1 MTDDGSQN
9 LNVRRLKVV
18 LLVSSLVS
26 LLVLLLSAF
35 EENLQ
40 GEWSQYQR
48 AYRAQLLNLTT
59 DSQALLAVERMDL
72 QFRQVFLPGLSRID
86 RCTTCHVGIDDPAQ
100 SSAEQP
106 LRVHGGDILRH
117 HPVEKFGCTV
127 CHDGQGRAIEKDA
140 SHGEVEHWAS
150 PLLRGEAVYTSCG
163 RCHYENDLYG
173 AEYDLYAHGGPLQ
186 PLDEADLNASVPG
199 AADPTARAIGRG
211 KALVLESG
219 CLGCHKFRER
229 GGVLGP
235 DITHVGDKTP
245 HDFDFSHIEG
255 EPTVA
260 QWLFEHFKKPGEVVP
275 DTLMPDLGLSDSQAR
290 DLTQYMLSLH
300 RKDMPAAYTPVP
312 RRRRGRP
319 AQGARLFAMFC
330 SACHGRQGQG
340 SAALDPALMM
350 LAEPPQELLTPAIN
364 NPDTLAVAS
373 DDYLLRIIK
382 TGRHDTNMIS
392 WRADEG
398 GLSDEE
404 LDRLVGY
411 IRAWEGEGPALESIT
426 ASRGNTQRGRAL
438 YRSRC
443 RSCHG
448 RHGEGGIGVAL
459 NSPSFLAVASD
470 DFLARAIVY
479 GRANTAMPSWKQ
491 LTAEQVS
498 DLLGYIRT
506 WEKTP
511 PDKKRV
517 LARLASGKP
526 NRRSISIGRKLYR
539 ANCATCHG
547 TKGEGGIGPSLN
559 NEAFLPIIGDEYLYN
574 AIVLG
579 RPGTAMPAWKHLSD
593 RDLVDLINFM
603 RSWNQRERLELE
615 PYTAGGDWDRGH
627 LLYRGMCSACHGT
640 NAEGATGPQLNNPV
654 FLSSASDTMLRQWIR
669 FGKPGTEMR
678 AFAKG
683 KQGMAELTES
693 QIEDLVTFLRRLQM
707 EDRTVSA
714 RPGIG
719 IVARGAE
726 VYASAC
732 SSCHGPNGEGATGSA
747 LSNPDFL
754 SAASDGFLQAT
765 IVLGR
770 DGTKMR
776 PMGRGM
782 QGNVE
787 LSTEDVNNVVAFI
800 RSWEHK
806 QQAQKIPAR
815 YVTGA
820 DVLEGKTL
828 YEGYCA
834 GCHGKGGND
843 GWAPALNNGDFLA
856 AATDGFLQA
865 TIARGRASTP
875 MRPFGEGADGIAELS
890 SNQINNIVAFLRTWA
905 PAGYKPT
912 EVPGEQEKAGKKEK
926 IARLER

>member
-1 MTDDGSQN
+1 
-9 LNVRRLKVV
+9 
-18 LLVSSLVS
+18 
-26 LLVLLLSAF
+26 
-35 EENLQ
+35 
-40 GEWSQYQR
+40 
-48 AYRAQLLNLTT
+48 
-59 DSQALLAVERMDL
+59 MDK
-72 QFRQVFLPGLSRID
+72 
-86 RCTTCHVGIDDPAQ
+86 
-100 SSAEQP
+100 AE
-106 LRVHGGDILRH
+106 
-117 HPVEKFGCTV
+117 
-127 CHDGQGRAIEKDA
+127 
-140 SHGEVEHWAS
+140 
-150 PLLRGEAVYTSCG
+150 
-163 RCHYENDLYG
+163 
-173 AEYDLYAHGGPLQ
+173 
-186 PLDEADLNASVPG
+186 LNASVPG

-275 DTLMPDLGLSDSQAR
+275 GTLMPDLDLSDSQAR

-312 RRRRGRP
+312 RRRQGGP

-340 SAALDPALMM
+340 STVLDPALMM

-373 DDYLLRIIK
+373 DDYLLRITK

-411 IRAWEGEGPALESIT
+411 MRAWEGDGPALESIA

-470 DFLARAIVY
+470 DFVARTIVH

-498 DLLGYIRT
+498 DLLAFIRT

-511 PDKKRV
+511 PDKKPV
-517 LARLASGKP
+517 LARLASGNP
-526 NRRSISIGRKLYR
+526 HRRSISIGRKLYR

-559 NEAFLPIIGDEYLYN
+559 NEAFLPIIDDEYLYD

-579 RPGTAMPAWKHLSD
+579 RPGTAMPAWKHLAAD
-593 RDLVDLINFM
+593 DLVDLINYM
-603 RSWNQRERLELE
+603 RSWNQQKRQELE

-627 LLYRGMCSACHGT
+627 LLYRGICSACHGT
-640 NAEGATGPQLNNPV
+640 YAEGATGPQLNNPV
-654 FLSSASDTMLRQWIR
+654 FLASASDAMVRHWIR

-693 QIEDLVTFLRRLQM
+693 QIEDIVTFLRRLQM
-707 EDRTVSA
+707 EGRTVSA

-719 IVARGAE
+719 IISRGAE
-726 VYASAC
+726 IYASMCA
-732 SSCHGPNGEGATGSA
+732 SCHGPNGEGVTGSA

-754 SAASDGFLQAT
+754 RAASDGFLQST

-782 QGNVE
+782 QGNVD
-787 LSTEDVNNVVAFI
+787 LYPEDVNNLVAFI
-800 RSWEHK
+800 RSWERNPPV
-806 QQAQKIPAR
+806 QKIPAR
-815 YVTGA
+815 YVTGT
-820 DVLEGKTL
+820 DVFEGKTL

-843 GWAPALNNGDFLA
+843 GWAPALNNGDFLT

-875 MRPFGEGADGIAELS
+875 MRPFGKGANGIAELS
-890 SNQINNIVAFLRTWA
+890 SEQINNIVAFLRTWA

-912 EVPGEQEKAGKKEK
+912 EEPGEQEKAGEKEK
-926 IARLER
+926 VARLEISH